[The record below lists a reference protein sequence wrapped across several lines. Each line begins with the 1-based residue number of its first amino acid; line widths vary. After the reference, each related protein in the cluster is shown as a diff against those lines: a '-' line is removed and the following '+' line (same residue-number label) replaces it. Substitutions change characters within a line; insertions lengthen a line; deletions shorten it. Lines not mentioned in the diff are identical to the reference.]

1 MSGKTG
7 ALFDSAPAVPVP
19 VPVSEPESAAAFAK
33 KDKKMIK
40 SVKST
45 HTHTHSKLITTHT
58 HALDERVAVAAE
70 AAVVVVGVSAD
81 FDAAPPLRP
90 PAVATLTAAAGVLLL
105 STVNRKANG
114 RRALLNTRHP
124 EGTTPVTTTFGM

>member
-1 MSGKTG
+1 
-7 ALFDSAPAVPVP
+7 
-19 VPVSEPESAAAFAK
+19 
-33 KDKKMIK
+33 MIK

-58 HALDERVAVAAE
+58 HALDERVAVAAAAAE

-90 PAVATLTAAAGVLLL
+90 PAVATLTAAAGVLL

>member
-1 MSGKTG
+1 
-7 ALFDSAPAVPVP
+7 
-19 VPVSEPESAAAFAK
+19 
-33 KDKKMIK
+33 MIK

-58 HALDERVAVAAE
+58 HALDERVAVAAAAAE